1 MVERTPL
8 GRGIGTLL
16 NDGSVMR
23 KVLTAGAL
31 IVWGAGLS
39 VLCARMMAR
48 HWVPLPRPDVSDP
61 AWVGRGAGSP
71 PETQSGAWLAV
82 HVVSEGCPC
91 SRRLLDHLRSRGP
104 VAGVRERVVRVRD
117 GEFSPSPALPGFEE
131 ESIDAAELAARYGV
145 DAVPMMLVFDP
156 DGVPMYAGGHTPR
169 KQSADFR
176 DQWILTELTNSR
188 AADPLPVFG
197 CPLPTGLTSTERPL
211 FSRTP

>member
-1 MVERTPL
+1 MAAGTPL

-16 NDGSVMR
+16 NDGAVMR
-23 KVLTAGAL
+23 KILAAGAL

-39 VLCARMMAR
+39 VLCARLMAR

-61 AWVGRGAGSP
+61 AWVGRGSASAAATEP
-71 PETQSGAWLAV
+71 AWLAV

-131 ESIDAAELAARYGV
+131 ESIDADELAGRYGV

-156 DGVPMYAGGHTPR
+156 DGVPVYAGGHTPR

-176 DQWILTELTNSR
+176 DRWILTELTNSR
-188 AADPLPVFG
+188 PAGPLPVFG

-211 FSRTP
+211 FSRIP